1 MSYKPGDKV
10 VIISQRGITWN
21 QDGEMDIW
29 QGKVMTID
37 KIGFTIPGKY
47 TRYTMVEDEGKWAW
61 NNLDID
67 DEATKKLEE
76 KDANS

>member
-1 MSYKPGDKV
+1 MSYRPGDKV
-10 VIISQRGITWN
+10 VIINQRGITWN
-21 QDGEMDIW
+21 QKGEMDIW

-37 KIGFTIPGKY
+37 KIGFTIPGRY
-47 TRYTMVEDEGKWAW
+47 TSYTMVEDEGKWAW

-76 KDANS
+76 E

>member
-10 VIISQRGITWN
+10 VIINRRGITWN
-21 QDGEMDIW
+21 QNGEMDIW

-37 KIGFTIPGKY
+37 KIGFTIPG
-47 TRYTMVEDEGKWAW
+47 RYTSYKMVEDDGEWAW
-61 NNLDID
+61 NNMDID

-76 KDANS
+76 KQ

>member
-1 MSYKPGDKV
+1 MSYKSGDKV
-10 VIISQRGITWN
+10 VMISQRGITWN

-37 KIGFTIPGKY
+37 KIGFTIPG
-47 TRYTMVEDEGKWAW
+47 RYTSYKMVEDEGKWAW

>member
-1 MSYKPGDKV
+1 MSYKLKDKV

-21 QDGEMDIW
+21 KNGEMDIW

-37 KIGFTIPGKY
+37 KIGLPFLEN
-47 TRYTMVEDEGKWAW
+47 TRDTQWLKMKEKWAW

-76 KDANS
+76 KDANN

>member
-1 MSYKPGDKV
+1 MSYKSGDKV

-37 KIGFTIPGKY
+37 NIRFYHSWEIHEIHNG
-47 TRYTMVEDEGKWAW
+47 
-61 NNLDID
+61 
-67 DEATKKLEE
+67 
-76 KDANS
+76 